1 MSSLTCMCMCAC
13 QEPRLLPSLTHTLI
27 YLHLTHAV
35 MYYGLLFN
43 CFVLM
48 LTQVLS
54 LMQLLGWS
62 CDMHVTDN
70 GQSNDLKA
78 LDVVLIKPH
87 MPMVCVSEVLCSQCL
102 SYLLPFS

>member
-1 MSSLTCMCMCAC
+1 
-13 QEPRLLPSLTHTLI
+13 
-27 YLHLTHAV
+27 

-62 CDMHVTDN
+62 CDMHVMDD

-87 MPMVCVSEVLCSQCL
+87 MSMVCVSEVLCSQWL